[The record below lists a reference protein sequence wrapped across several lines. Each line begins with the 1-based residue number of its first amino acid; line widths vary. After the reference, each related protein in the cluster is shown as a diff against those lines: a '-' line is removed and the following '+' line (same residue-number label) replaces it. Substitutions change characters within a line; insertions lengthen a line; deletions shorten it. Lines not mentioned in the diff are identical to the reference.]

1 MDSCRPLTGKR
12 GHVAEHLYKAGPKS
26 NNSKIDAIKGTLTH
40 GAKKGLK
47 YVVGGA
53 VFYFAVSLALGG
65 RDRVK
70 HDLEVLKVRRQDVLL
85 QTFGES

>member
-1 MDSCRPLTGKR
+1 MYFCRHLTGKR

-26 NNSKIDAIKGTLTH
+26 SHSKLDAMKGGLTH
-40 GAKKGLK
+40 GVKKGLK
-47 YVVGGA
+47 YAIGGA

-70 HDLEVLKVRRQDVLL
+70 HDLEVLKVRSPHKVCWSLCWA
-85 QTFGES
+85 

>member
-1 MDSCRPLTGKR
+1 MDFCRPLTGKR

-26 NNSKIDAIKGTLTH
+26 SHSKLDAMKGGLTH
-40 GAKKGLK
+40 GVKKGLK
-47 YVVGGA
+47 YAIGGA

-70 HDLEVLKVRRQDVLL
+70 HDLEVLKVRSPHKVCGSLCWA
-85 QTFGES
+85 